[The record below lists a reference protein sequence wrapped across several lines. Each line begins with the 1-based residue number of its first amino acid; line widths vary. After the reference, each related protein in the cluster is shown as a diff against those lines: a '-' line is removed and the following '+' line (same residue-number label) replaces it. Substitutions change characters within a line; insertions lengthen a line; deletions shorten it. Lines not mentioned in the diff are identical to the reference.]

1 MYKTYQENL
10 GRRTRGGQGSSSNS
24 SRVVVVVLAL
34 ACKAFALDFR
44 ALRRTEG
51 FEMFQHCMCMKE
63 KCFAAIRRH
72 SCAK

>member
-34 ACKAFALDFR
+34 ACKAFALTFAPFGAPR
-44 ALRRTEG
+44 G
-51 FEMFQHCMCMKE
+51 SKMFQHCMCMKE